1 MDDNGFPNLPNV
13 PMDLPDIGAEHNSF
27 GGARNVSH
35 KNESDEIDFD
45 DLSKRFEELKK
56 RK

>member
-1 MDDNGFPNLPNV
+1 MDDHGFPNLPNV
-13 PMDLPDIGAEHNSF
+13 PMDLPDIGGDNDNTLL
-27 GGARNVSH
+27 GNNLPNRND
-35 KNESDEIDFD
+35 NDEIDFD